1 MSSPILQVENLVTAF
16 DTDAGRMTAVDGISF
31 DVPRGK
37 TLGIVGES
45 GCGKSVTAFSIT
57 RLLPQPH
64 GKILGGSIR
73 FEGRDLAALPVEEM
87 QKIRGNDISMIF
99 QEPMTALNPVQTV
112 GRQLA
117 EAILLHTEC
126 SKADVLAR
134 SIDMMKKVRIPAPEQ
149 RLNEY
154 PHQLS
159 GGMRQRMMIAMAL
172 INKPKLLIADE
183 PTTALD
189 VTVQAQ
195 ILQLIADL
203 QKEMG
208 MSVILITHDLGV
220 IAEVCDEVA
229 VMYAGRIV
237 EQAGVFDLFS
247 KPRHAYTQGLLESI
261 PRLDS
266 KPKTLLKA
274 IPGNVP
280 GIADFKPGC
289 RFAERS
295 RRPHTEEHLTHR
307 PPVVEIATGHWVES
321 CPVCVGLAVADFKF
335 PVNLNPEFTHDH
347 EDQSHRLAQASHAT
361 ALSILGRDARS
372 SSPPQSRASRDA
384 ERQLQLRQLADWA
397 RTAGKLIDRSVL
409 GGLVDQGSE
418 HSVFRHEST
427 LRVWKMTYADYSGI
441 NFPDGC
447 VTPALPHEYFERW
460 ILHNDLFDD
469 DVCFEGVVDDASG
482 IALIISQLW
491 LEGDVPTRDQVDAFM
506 AELGF
511 KVIPG
516 KEDYYR
522 RSDEIAV
529 LDCHLGNFILGEA
542 DMVFPIDIHPMR
554 VTSSLK
560 AALNL

>member
-1 MSSPILQVENLVTAF
+1 MSLSPTSAILEIHDLVTAF
-16 DTDAGRMTAVDGISF
+16 DTDAGRMTAVDGVCF
-31 DVPRGK
+31 DVPRGT

-73 FEGRDLAALPVEEM
+73 FEGRDLVSLPLEEM
-87 QKIRGNDISMIF
+87 QKIRGSEISMIF

-117 EAILLHTEC
+117 EAILLHEDC
-126 SKADVLAR
+126 PKAEVLAR

-159 GGMRQRMMIAMAL
+159 GGMRQRVMIAMAL

-195 ILQLIADL
+195 ILELIADL

-229 VMYAGRIV
+229 VMYAGRVIEKAEV
-237 EQAGVFDLFS
+237 RGLFAN
-247 KPRHAYTQGLLESI
+247 PRHAYTQGLLQSI

-266 KPKTLLKA
+266 TPKSLLKA

-280 GIADFKPGC
+280 GIAEFKPGC

-295 RRPHTEEHLTHR
+295 GRVHTQAHLTTR
-307 PPVVEIATGHWVES
+307 PPFTEISPGHFVEQ
-321 CPVCVGLAVADFKF
+321 CPICVA
-335 PVNLNPEFTHDH
+335 
-347 EDQSHRLAQASHAT
+347 
-361 ALSILGRDARS
+361 
-372 SSPPQSRASRDA
+372 
-384 ERQLQLRQLADWA
+384 
-397 RTAGKLIDRSVL
+397 
-409 GGLVDQGSE
+409 
-418 HSVFRHEST
+418 
-427 LRVWKMTYADYSGI
+427 
-441 NFPDGC
+441 
-447 VTPALPHEYFERW
+447 
-460 ILHNDLFDD
+460 
-469 DVCFEGVVDDASG
+469 
-482 IALIISQLW
+482 
-491 LEGDVPTRDQVDAFM
+491 
-506 AELGF
+506 
-511 KVIPG
+511 
-516 KEDYYR
+516 
-522 RSDEIAV
+522 
-529 LDCHLGNFILGEA
+529 
-542 DMVFPIDIHPMR
+542 
-554 VTSSLK
+554 
-560 AALNL
+560 

>member
-1 MSSPILQVENLVTAF
+1 MSRPILQVENLVTAF

-31 DVPRGK
+31 EVPSGK

-73 FEGRDLAALPVEEM
+73 FEGRDLVTASLDEM
-87 QKIRGNDISMIF
+87 QHIRGNDISMIF

-159 GGMRQRMMIAMAL
+159 GGMRQRVMIAMAL

-195 ILQLIADL
+195 ILELIADL
-203 QKEMG
+203 QQEMG

-237 EQAGVFDLFS
+237 EKASVYDLFAN
-247 KPRHAYTQGLLESI
+247 PRHAYTQGLLKSI
-261 PRLDS
+261 PRIDS
-266 KPKTLLKA
+266 TPKTLLKA

-295 RRPHTEEHLTHR
+295 GREHTQAHLTTR
-307 PPVVEIATGHWVES
+307 PAFTEIAPNHFVEH
-321 CPVCVGLAVADFKF
+321 CPICVA
-335 PVNLNPEFTHDH
+335 
-347 EDQSHRLAQASHAT
+347 
-361 ALSILGRDARS
+361 
-372 SSPPQSRASRDA
+372 
-384 ERQLQLRQLADWA
+384 
-397 RTAGKLIDRSVL
+397 
-409 GGLVDQGSE
+409 
-418 HSVFRHEST
+418 
-427 LRVWKMTYADYSGI
+427 
-441 NFPDGC
+441 
-447 VTPALPHEYFERW
+447 
-460 ILHNDLFDD
+460 
-469 DVCFEGVVDDASG
+469 
-482 IALIISQLW
+482 
-491 LEGDVPTRDQVDAFM
+491 
-506 AELGF
+506 
-511 KVIPG
+511 
-516 KEDYYR
+516 
-522 RSDEIAV
+522 
-529 LDCHLGNFILGEA
+529 
-542 DMVFPIDIHPMR
+542 
-554 VTSSLK
+554 
-560 AALNL
+560 